1 MPLINRR
8 RTLMIRVLVTFLDL
22 TRPASRKAKPKGS
35 MRTKMVITT
44 RKRVSREAA
53 RSSRERVL
61 SSNVEA
67 EEVEVRLMAR
77 FSTPAWVAAK
87 ALAVKLVAMF
97 SSLPTVRFSIALLAV
112 SVTTSPIMVVLV
124 TLGSVPACS
133 KETSVGISGERFSAS
148 SSLLYSSREDTV
160 SFKGLNSSVRL

>member
-1 MPLINRR
+1 M
-8 RTLMIRVLVTFLDL
+8 
-22 TRPASRKAKPKGS
+22 
-35 MRTKMVITT
+35 
-44 RKRVSREAA
+44 SREAA
-53 RSSRERVL
+53 RSSRERVF
-61 SSNVEA
+61 SSND
-67 EEVEVRLMAR
+67 EVEVRLMAR

>member
-53 RSSRERVL
+53 RFSRERVL
-61 SSNVEA
+61 SSND
-67 EEVEVRLMAR
+67 EVEVRLMTR

-97 SSLPTVRFSIALLAV
+97 SSLLRVRFSIALLAV
-112 SVTTSPIMVVLV
+112 SVTTSLIMVVLV

>member
-35 MRTKMVITT
+35 MRTKMLITT

-53 RSSRERVL
+53 RSSRERE
-61 SSNVEA
+61 EA

-112 SVTTSPIMVVLV
+112 SVTTSLIMVVLV
-124 TLGSVPACS
+124 TLGAVAACS
-133 KETSVGISGERFSAS
+133 KETSVGISGETFSAS